1 MIKNQKGSL
10 FILLSILAGL
20 IVVAAFAFI
29 YIQKNID
36 ESESD
41 VELLESSELGLPCE
55 NIRKIDG
62 VCYEG
67 DEPFAYAVM
76 IDNHSW
82 ARAPFGLSQASLVYE
97 TIVES
102 PITRFLAIFS
112 NNEDI
117 KQIGPVRSARPFYV
131 DWVKEFN
138 IPYLHVGGSN
148 AALDNLAR
156 TYNHDVNEFSKGQ
169 YFWRSNNRSAPH
181 NTMTSNQKVV
191 DVIEDNGW
199 STENT
204 FESWIFKLDA
214 PLEERGEFGVTVDHK
229 TPLFFVKWEY
239 NKEDNEYIRYQ
250 AGKVHSDVDGEQVVA
265 KNIVI
270 MMTTGSVIDDYGRR
284 KVKTL
289 GTGESIVY
297 QDGNK
302 IKGTWKRAVLSART
316 RFYDEQDNEIKFNA
330 GTTWI
335 EVAQNGLVNI
345 TDKYKKN

>member
-1 MIKNQKGSL
+1 MIKNQKFSL
-10 FILLSILAGL
+10 VVLLSILAGL
-20 IVVAAFAFI
+20 IVIAVFAFL
-29 YIQKNID
+29 YVQKNIS
-36 ESESD
+36 ESESE
-41 VELLESSELGLPCE
+41 VELIDASKLELACE

-82 ARAPFGLSQASLVYE
+82 ARSPFGLSQASLVYE

-102 PITRFLAIFS
+102 PITRFLVIFS
-112 NNEDI
+112 DNEEI

-131 DWVKEFN
+131 DWIKEFN

-148 AALDNLAR
+148 EALDNLAR
-156 TYNHDVNEFSKGQ
+156 TYNHDLNEFANGQ

-191 DVIEDNGW
+191 EAFEDKGW
-199 STENT
+199 SSQNN
-204 FESWIFKLDA
+204 FESWIFKLESE
-214 PLEERGEFGVTVDHK
+214 LEERGENGVTIDWK
-229 TPLFFVKWEY
+229 TPLFFIKWEY
-239 NKEDNEYIRYQ
+239 NKEANEYVRYQ
-250 AGKVHSDVDGEQVVA
+250 AGKVHADVDGEQVVA
-265 KNIVI
+265 KNIAV

-289 GTGESIVY
+289 GSGEAIVY
-297 QDGNK
+297 QDGQK
-302 IKGTWKRAVLSART
+302 IKGTWRRATLSERT
-316 RFYDEQDNEIKFNA
+316 RFYNEQEEEIQFNA

-335 EVAQNGLVNI
+335 EVIQKGLANV
-345 TDKYKKN
+345 TDKYE